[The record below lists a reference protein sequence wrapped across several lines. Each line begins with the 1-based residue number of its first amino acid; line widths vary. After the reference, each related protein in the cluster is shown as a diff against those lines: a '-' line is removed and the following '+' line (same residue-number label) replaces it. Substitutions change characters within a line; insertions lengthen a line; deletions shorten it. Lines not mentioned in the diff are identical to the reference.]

1 MGKLWDWFRGIEPPQ
16 TPRST
21 RVLASRCELHI
32 NFHGSTQVTYWMQL
46 RDGTRIDFLSDN
58 GARAMMNGDTLIVRN
73 LITEMTHE

>member
-1 MGKLWDWFRGIEPPQ
+1 
-16 TPRST
+16 
-21 RVLASRCELHI
+21 
-32 NFHGSTQVTYWMQL
+32 MQL